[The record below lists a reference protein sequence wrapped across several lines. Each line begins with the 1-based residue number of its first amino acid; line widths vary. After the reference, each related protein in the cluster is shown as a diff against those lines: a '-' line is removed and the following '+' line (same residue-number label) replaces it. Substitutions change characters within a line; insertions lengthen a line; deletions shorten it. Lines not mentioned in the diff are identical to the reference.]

1 MVFIN
6 GKKKFQDYDYKQ
18 DKNGYT
24 VLGFDYKQDINDQ
37 KVLDDVIT
45 GQNLGS
51 FRMMYTNRTKM
62 DGNFLSNVFNRT
74 KISLR

>member
-1 MVFIN
+1 MDV
-6 GKKKFQDYDYKQ
+6 
-18 DKNGYT
+18 

-51 FRMMYTNRTKM
+51 FRTKM
-62 DGNFLSNVFNRT
+62 DGNFLDNVFNRT